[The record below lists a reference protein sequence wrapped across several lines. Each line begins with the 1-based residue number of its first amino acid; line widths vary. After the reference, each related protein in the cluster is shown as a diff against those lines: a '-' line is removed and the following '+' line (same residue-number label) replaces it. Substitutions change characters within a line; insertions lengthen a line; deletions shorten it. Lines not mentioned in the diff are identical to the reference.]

1 MRAPSLLVMLV
12 IGSRLAAANPDAP
25 STAPAGAP
33 PVAAQPSAPDP
44 GEPSGAPAEAH
55 PIAAQLLLGAG
66 YTTFGLWAYGAWYA
80 KHKGL
85 GYYKWGGDDRNC
97 RYPGGPGFFSLCELT
112 AWAGSNTYA
121 GGADKFGHAWS
132 TMALAR
138 GGTELLSRYGG
149 FDHLKSSLISA
160 ALADT
165 LFFFVEVK
173 DGYFYEFSY
182 SDLGADTLGAI
193 IAVLLDNF
201 PRLDEMLDYRVQY
214 FPSRGYLD
222 NISGGNGYSRLN
234 IAEDYSGE
242 TYLIAFHLGSIH
254 ALRDAR
260 HGAWSRFVDLAIGF
274 DSRGYKPSPPMGYPP
289 YEHHQD
295 LFLGISFNA
304 QGLFDWLLE
313 DRASRAA
320 RTTRYITHGV
330 FELFNLPYTAL
341 PVIDHRNVP
350 NGPVMMGG
358 A

>member
-1 MRAPSLLVMLV
+1 LFAVLA
-12 IGSRLAAANPDAP
+12 IGCRIAAAD
-25 STAPAGAP
+25 PAASP
-33 PVAAQPSAPDP
+33 APDP
-44 GEPSGAPAEAH
+44 PATAASPGSDPADANDYH

-66 YTTFGLWAYGAWYA
+66 YATFGVWAYGAWYA
-80 KHKGL
+80 KHRGL

-97 RYPGGPGFFSLCELT
+97 RYPGGPGLFSLCELT

-149 FDHLKSSLISA
+149 FDHFTSSLISA

-182 SDLGADTLGAI
+182 SDLGGDTAGAI
-193 IAVLLDNF
+193 VALLLENF
-201 PRLDEMLDYRVQY
+201 PRLDEMFDYRVQY
-214 FPSRGYLD
+214 FPSQGYRD

-242 TYLIAFHLGSIH
+242 TYLIAFHLSSIH

-260 HGAWSRFVDLAIGF
+260 YGAWSRFIDLAIGYET
-274 DSRGYKPSPPMGYPP
+274 RGYKPSPPAGYPP
-289 YEHHQD
+289 YDHHQD
-295 LFLGISFNA
+295 LFLGVSFNA
-304 QGLFDWLLE
+304 QGFLDWLLE
-313 DRASRAA
+313 DQPSRAA

-330 FELFNLPYTAL
+330 FELFNLPYTSL
-341 PVIDHRNVP
+341 PVLDHRNVP
-350 NGPVMMGG
+350 TGPVMMGG